1 MKRIYLTIFL
11 CCILLSSCNN
21 LKTGNKNVP
30 ITQIEW
36 DNITERV
43 TLEAI
48 KLPTLCN
55 IENMAALDSFI
66 LLENRLMEPC
76 FVLWDRVNSEKF
88 FSDSEEGNGPEDFLP
103 TAMLVQSTEK
113 NNFRIWN
120 GNSIRKYQYKGDSLT
135 FDTQKLD
142 CPYVGF
148 YQRFFA
154 INDTLYCG
162 YKASPHE
169 TGIHL
174 LNINTGKS
182 YDSITV
188 NEGYFDNK
196 IMPYDLTF
204 QVQQDKLVVGRIRFN
219 QIEVYQIDRE
229 KNKFNSLFTI
239 NYKGDSPENPITDG
253 ACYMKSINTDNNF
266 FYMLNQDTEHPGEET
281 YLDIFTWEGK
291 PVKRLQLDALYLDG
305 VLLNN
310 MLYLKKYTDDDNLYM
325 LPLNLLQIL

>member
-88 FSDSEEGNGPEDFLP
+88 FSFGEEGNGPEDFLP

-113 NNFRIWN
+113 NNFRIFLLEQKVA
-120 GNSIRKYQYKGDSLT
+120 RLDSLLEKEIKDSEDELAN
-135 FDTQKLD
+135 F
-142 CPYVGF
+142 
-148 YQRFFA
+148 
-154 INDTLYCG
+154 INDYL
-162 YKASPHE
+162 S
-169 TGIHL
+169 
-174 LNINTGKS
+174 
-182 YDSITV
+182 DS
-188 NEGYFDNK
+188 
-196 IMPYDLTF
+196 
-204 QVQQDKLVVGRIRFN
+204 
-219 QIEVYQIDRE
+219 
-229 KNKFNSLFTI
+229 
-239 NYKGDSPENPITDG
+239 
-253 ACYMKSINTDNNF
+253 
-266 FYMLNQDTEHPGEET
+266 
-281 YLDIFTWEGK
+281 
-291 PVKRLQLDALYLDG
+291 
-305 VLLNN
+305 
-310 MLYLKKYTDDDNLYM
+310 
-325 LPLNLLQIL
+325 

>member
-66 LLENRLMEPC
+66 LLENRLMDPC

-88 FSDSEEGNGPEDFLP
+88 FSFGEEGNGPEDFLP

-219 QIEVYQIDRE
+219 QID
-229 KNKFNSLFTI
+229 
-239 NYKGDSPENPITDG
+239 
-253 ACYMKSINTDNNF
+253 
-266 FYMLNQDTEHPGEET
+266 
-281 YLDIFTWEGK
+281 
-291 PVKRLQLDALYLDG
+291 
-305 VLLNN
+305 
-310 MLYLKKYTDDDNLYM
+310 
-325 LPLNLLQIL
+325 

>member
-88 FSDSEEGNGPEDFLP
+88 FSFGEEGNGPEDFLP

-174 LNINTGKS
+174 LKFPTPS
-182 YDSITV
+182 Y
-188 NEGYFDNK
+188 
-196 IMPYDLTF
+196 
-204 QVQQDKLVVGRIRFN
+204 
-219 QIEVYQIDRE
+219 
-229 KNKFNSLFTI
+229 
-239 NYKGDSPENPITDG
+239 
-253 ACYMKSINTDNNF
+253 
-266 FYMLNQDTEHPGEET
+266 
-281 YLDIFTWEGK
+281 
-291 PVKRLQLDALYLDG
+291 
-305 VLLNN
+305 
-310 MLYLKKYTDDDNLYM
+310 
-325 LPLNLLQIL
+325 

>member
-88 FSDSEEGNGPEDFLP
+88 FSFGEEGNGPEDFLP

-113 NNFRIWN
+113 TILEY
-120 GNSIRKYQYKGDSLT
+120 GMV
-135 FDTQKLD
+135 TQSENTNIK
-142 CPYVGF
+142 
-148 YQRFFA
+148 
-154 INDTLYCG
+154 
-162 YKASPHE
+162 
-169 TGIHL
+169 GIHL
-174 LNINTGKS
+174 H
-182 YDSITV
+182 
-188 NEGYFDNK
+188 
-196 IMPYDLTF
+196 LTP
-204 QVQQDKLVVGRIRFN
+204 RNWIA
-219 QIEVYQIDRE
+219 
-229 KNKFNSLFTI
+229 
-239 NYKGDSPENPITDG
+239 P
-253 ACYMKSINTDNNF
+253 M
-266 FYMLNQDTEHPGEET
+266 
-281 YLDIFTWEGK
+281 
-291 PVKRLQLDALYLDG
+291 
-305 VLLNN
+305 
-310 MLYLKKYTDDDNLYM
+310 
-325 LPLNLLQIL
+325 

>member
-88 FSDSEEGNGPEDFLP
+88 FSFGEDGNGPEDFLP

-113 NNFRIWN
+113 TILEY
-120 GNSIRKYQYKGDSLT
+120 GMV
-135 FDTQKLD
+135 TQSENTNIK
-142 CPYVGF
+142 
-148 YQRFFA
+148 
-154 INDTLYCG
+154 
-162 YKASPHE
+162 
-169 TGIHL
+169 GIHL
-174 LNINTGKS
+174 H
-182 YDSITV
+182 
-188 NEGYFDNK
+188 
-196 IMPYDLTF
+196 LTP
-204 QVQQDKLVVGRIRFN
+204 RNWIA
-219 QIEVYQIDRE
+219 
-229 KNKFNSLFTI
+229 
-239 NYKGDSPENPITDG
+239 P
-253 ACYMKSINTDNNF
+253 M
-266 FYMLNQDTEHPGEET
+266 
-281 YLDIFTWEGK
+281 
-291 PVKRLQLDALYLDG
+291 
-305 VLLNN
+305 
-310 MLYLKKYTDDDNLYM
+310 
-325 LPLNLLQIL
+325 